1 MMDPES
7 TTPPGVATEPQP
19 QPPIFTLSTDLI
31 VQLARELDEDDLLA
45 LRTTCKQLNYKAR
58 EVHLGSLYHTR
69 SVFFVPASLENLLK
83 VATHPSGVN
92 SRVRHIRI
100 CPASPYI
107 NPERDV
113 RKKLEEQAKN
123 ETPGDEG
130 PMPAGFVL
138 KMYEQSKNEWPE
150 VKYMQT
156 WDLAANMLAVA
167 FSNLP
172 NIQTIQFDWKKA
184 HSVTRSEFNLLYPS
198 VGLAPGKRLPPD
210 LVNAIST
217 YVIPLDYKHSG
228 YWNIV
233 TNAALI
239 AGLSKLEK
247 ISDIG
252 LFGDGVPLSWFIM
265 PQSRLTKMGAAF
277 SSLRVLHLTFSD
289 GERRNRAVIINP
301 RPVGVNLSRQTL
313 CKWVESVGSSIEEL
327 RLEDMTSSA
336 RYEDGS
342 PLPVLSKITKL
353 ELVGLALKAESFK
366 ELLEASQSS
375 LNDIV
380 FSQCL
385 LENPKVEWVEI
396 LRELKAK
403 CPRLTKLSVVMKG
416 QWRRREERFPD
427 IEFRGGDQINLSSE
441 KATCLVTPGVQ
452 ERSEFFHRT
461 VHTLQKN
468 LAKLLDQHKE
478 PEQFWDALT
487 DRKWRQ
493 WPESSQRRNLR
504 INRQFTFDDDEDG
517 GAAAQSPPSPGSD
530 TSW

>member
-1 MMDPES
+1 MDPE
-7 TTPPGVATEPQP
+7 TTPPSVATPQLQP

-31 VQLARELDEDDLLA
+31 VHLARELDEDDLLA
-45 LRTTCKQLNYKAR
+45 LRTTCKELNYKAR

-83 VATHPSGVN
+83 VATHISGVN

-123 ETPGDEG
+123 EIPGEEG
-130 PMPAGFVL
+130 PMPAGLVL

-184 HSVTRSEFNLLYPS
+184 HSMTRSEFNLLYPS
-198 VGLAPGKRLPPD
+198 VGLLPGKRLPAD

-265 PQSRLTKMGAAF
+265 PQSRLTKMGTAF
-277 SSLRVLHLTFSD
+277 SSLRILHLTFSD
-289 GERRNRAVIINP
+289 GERRNRAGIINP
-301 RPVGVNLSRQTL
+301 RPTGTMSRQTL

-342 PLPVLSKITKL
+342 PLPVLRKLKLL

-366 ELLEASQSS
+366 EAIEASQSS
-375 LNDIV
+375 LNDIM

-385 LENPKVEWVEI
+385 LENPKAEWVEI
-396 LRELKAK
+396 LRDIKAK
-403 CPRLTKLSVVMKG
+403 CQKLTKLNVVMKG

-427 IEFRGGDQINLSSE
+427 IDYRGEDLNSE
-441 KATCLVTPGVQ
+441 KSFCLITPGVQ
-452 ERSEFFHRT
+452 ERSEFFHRS

-468 LAKLLDQHKE
+468 LGNLLDQHKE

-504 INRQFTFDDDEDG
+504 INRQFTFDDDEEG
-517 GAAAQSPPSPGSD
+517 GPVALSPPSPGSD
-530 TSW
+530 NSW